1 MNLNSRF
8 LIIGAVSAAAVVA
21 FAQTS
26 TNQSTQSQS
35 QTQQGSGSASASA
48 SSSARAGG
56 SAQGGGQL
64 GGGFGGNFGGSQ
76 SGNASGGTMIQPN
89 YALIL
94 NKSINTPIS
103 RELWQQEIAYW
114 QRLAQRGAATLAGN
128 WREWDGGL
136 VLLNL
141 SDDTVAR
148 QVADNDPGVKAGVF
162 RYELHGF
169 EVKAVGTGAPNG
181 ISTSGPSRSGIST
194 GGSRVNSGGSSSNSG
209 GSSSNSG
216 GSSSNSG
223 GSTTRKGG

>member
-26 TNQSTQSQS
+26 TNQSSQSQS
-35 QTQQGSGSASASA
+35 QSRQGNSSASSSA

-76 SGNASGGTMIQPN
+76 SGNASGTATAPPN

-94 NKSINTPIS
+94 SKNINTPIS
-103 RELWQQEIAYW
+103 RELWEQEVAYW

-136 VLLNL
+136 VLLRL
-141 SDDTVAR
+141 DDDAAAR

-162 RYELHGF
+162 RYEIHGF
-169 EVKAVGTGAPNG
+169 DVRVVGTGIPAG
-181 ISTSGPSRSGIST
+181 INTGPSRSGIST

-209 GSSSNSG
+209 GSN
-216 GSSSNSG
+216 SNSG
-223 GSTTRKGG
+223 GSTTNSGGSTRKGG